1 MYENVAE
8 RAWSFAHDSWFMG
21 SAVEES
27 WLQLFGSAGK
37 LRTAD
42 CVAKGHVEVVVMS
55 KRDFQDL
62 DNPLLAWMI
71 DYEAVTTVLKVTLWV
86 SNLLSLRHHNAW

>member
-1 MYENVAE
+1 MSIWRPTLINVLL
-8 RAWSFAHDSWFMG
+8 HP
-21 SAVEES
+21 
-27 WLQLFGSAGK
+27 GK

-71 DYEAVTTVLKVTLWV
+71 DYDAVTTVLRVRVLAQQISSCWLV
-86 SNLLSLRHHNAW
+86 LRWLSLHAPKLSIPRSC